1 MTTYIHYGSD
11 KFDKAKFGKIK
22 NQKYPWNKPDHST
35 GLWASRVDA
44 KYSWKEWC
52 EDNDFNTDELTK
64 SFKFTISPS
73 ANVYTIAKPVDV
85 IGLPD
90 HIDEEYDNPYSHD
103 KHIDFEKCLELGIDA
118 IEIVDI
124 CGKNSNYRF
133 GDFTVYDTMYGWDCD
148 SILIL
153 NPDIIETIA

>member
-22 NQKYPWNKPDHST
+22 NQKYPWVKPDHSS

-44 KYSWKEWC
+44 KYPWKEWC
-52 EDNDFNTDELTK
+52 KDASFNIDELTT

-73 ANVYTIAKPVDV
+73 ANIYTIAKPDDV

-90 HIDEEYDNPYSHD
+90 HVDEEYGNSYHGI
-103 KHIDFEKCLELGIDA
+103 KRIDFEKCVELGIDA

-124 CGKNSNYRF
+124 HGKNPNHQF
-133 GDFTVYDTMYGWDCD
+133 GDFTVYDMMYGWDCD

-153 NPDIIETIA
+153 NPDIIETVA